1 MSRRFSIEPKAPARP
16 TFPAPQHPPVPGT
29 DPTAPLHT
37 PANRPPQWR
46 PIAASRSGVRAPSRH
61 TVIGSPSG
69 HDPGAPPP
77 LTPRRPARDAAPGG
91 SARDALL
98 GGDPP
103 LLVREASPGRPT
115 RFRFTRSIDPA
126 THHALIAAACAEWFA
141 SPAPQDP
148 QEGLAFLD
156 AVIDQADTPTL
167 SHQLLDRHGDA
178 LLTLAPPPW
187 DSGRLSAIAT
197 CLHALGHQ
205 LTRHT
210 PAALRRLVLAFH
222 PEAEVATALRELSAT
237 VQALEQAKAPLSAND
252 AQQLVQRLYHLSRQ
266 ALDLGSHA
274 LVRTA
279 VDLAQ
284 RVANGAAPTGRAN
297 PAAVQALVNVMV
309 QSLPPELSG
318 VTTLRINDWLFLN
331 IAWPPGP
338 DGRRL
343 LDVRV
348 KQELIDRAPETARR
362 ELLQWAHEQ
371 QAQGTDALP
380 WAELQALVDE
390 LMPCLHRPLSLEER
404 LALCRDEALLRLNP
418 QPLLN
423 LLSSWLDGAPADAG
437 LLHELLERYRR
448 PDVPAE
454 RRLALLRG
462 ALPLLPHPFDDP
474 RLHLA
479 YRQLIDTLPDNDA
492 ARAALEQ
499 HEAAVRPQRAPPN
512 APSGYVRQRLQDR
525 ARHEAPPG
533 PSGPAAEDDPLPPP
547 DEACAW
553 FGPAFATSEADVG
566 EALDRL
572 FSGASAPLR
581 HNFQHDTF
589 ELTVHRSDALL
600 PHLPAVS
607 ALCAAWFRDGQA
619 PRAIALLG
627 LVLSAVDDLG
637 AHYTLLAA
645 HAAALND
652 SPASAWAGGQGGGV
666 LDAIRALGA
675 SGWFLADTPR
685 HLTPPARLALLQLL
699 GRFDPVAAISL
710 AASELGHRLSHRP
723 VPAPAPTE
731 GKHLA
736 DLLGLLLRLGSEQND
751 PAVLKQAQE
760 GAKALAA
767 ACGSR
772 PTGGAAVLQARFH
785 QLVRAGHQALAQVHI
800 AQLSDWLT
808 LEWKRGSG
816 SQPDTLSRI
825 RVRQD
830 GGAFKRPKD
839 LPLALSALM
848 GFIDGQLAHPQGV
861 PWGQL
866 VQLAVTVS
874 ATLERPFDALVW
886 WHWCVAEAQRTGK
899 AHALQYQ
906 LEHRQSIHSPDSPL
920 FDDLLSVCGDP
931 RLSES
936 DRAALLRTACQ
947 QLQLAA
953 ASNDA
958 RDDAARARV
967 VAWLHEQ
974 AGRTGGLPLVAIHAL
989 WPALPWPLG
998 PGEWLNLCLSDARQR
1013 GQPQALIDW
1022 LKAPPPDDHR
1032 FIDKELFQDVLDIA
1046 QNAPLNHGDRRRLL
1060 LAAQALLNEH
1070 LRDVPL
1076 QARCADALRE
1086 LRSPRKGGGGYPQ
1099 AYQTLFQNSPRLF
1112 SPPGDERPDTFQLNQ
1127 PVLSPG
1133 EVDALITVC
1142 DTWAQGMQMQKVQKL
1157 LDAVLRGTQD
1167 LSLHRRLLTL
1177 YADRLAALRPQA
1189 AQQTQWQ
1196 GILSAIAGLARQ
1208 GWATAGHTHE
1218 TDAATRTVLRTLV
1231 RAIDWGQYAH
1241 IELSAIEHQIQHLPA
1256 PPLRGDTGRAL
1267 LEQLTRLSLASI
1279 GKDDALVAQRTL
1291 RLARALAR
1299 RLGEDHELQAALK
1312 PLFTEVSQR
1321 WLDQA
1326 RPALHP
1332 WFVLQRSTAPSSSP
1346 RAGQARLTYGWSG
1359 ADKTLATPEQ
1369 QANAWRALLQ
1379 WVRIELE
1386 NPQGPVW
1393 ADMRALLEL
1402 VESAWKRPLDDRQ
1415 WLALCLLEV
1424 SRTGGLS
1431 SLNQRLA
1438 MQRARPL
1445 DEAMLRKLLALASEA
1460 RFPTADRAALLR
1472 HLAQKLPP
1480 YEAHTALH
1488 EDFLRVLFR
1497 RFEPDTG
1504 KVLLRTYRDSLSPAG
1519 KGLVALVELVARLEN
1534 EDYRSSESAWKRFGE
1549 APHPDARVDWDH
1561 WRRLCGQL
1569 ARSMAE
1575 RIQRFQTA
1583 SFPSADRQRFNT
1595 LVVQVLWRLSA
1606 QAKTRAST
1614 AIDRQFE
1621 LLGDLVQA
1629 LPEEHRE
1636 AFLHQLDATCT
1647 QLIATALQPGDTAPA
1662 PPMPIPLLALQ
1673 GAVRA
1678 LATRRGG
1685 QVATPPATDR
1695 PSTVERAVQDFSDV
1709 FRAVR
1714 ASRTGDLK
1722 ALRNAHRSAQER
1734 GDFTSSPSP
1743 YPREVA
1749 GALIELLA
1757 RHIDH

>member
-1 MSRRFSIEPKAPARP
+1 MRSSISTHFQRLGIELNTTFNKGGQYEQAHRQLMAWGHDARE
-16 TFPAPQHPPVPGT
+16 
-29 DPTAPLHT
+29 
-37 PANRPPQWR
+37 ANRPPQWR

-61 TVIGSPSG
+61 TVIGSPPG

-98 GGDPP
+98 SGDPP

-167 SHQLLDRHGDA
+167 SHQLLDRHGDE

-187 DSGRLSAIAT
+187 DSGRLPAIAT

-309 QSLPPELSG
+309 QALPPGLSG

-533 PSGPAAEDDPLPPP
+533 PSGPAADDDPLPPP

-600 PHLPAVS
+600 PH
-607 ALCAAWFRDGQA
+607 
-619 PRAIALLG
+619 
-627 LVLSAVDDLG
+627 
-637 AHYTLLAA
+637 
-645 HAAALND
+645 
-652 SPASAWAGGQGGGV
+652 
-666 LDAIRALGA
+666 
-675 SGWFLADTPR
+675 
-685 HLTPPARLALLQLL
+685 
-699 GRFDPVAAISL
+699 
-710 AASELGHRLSHRP
+710 
-723 VPAPAPTE
+723 
-731 GKHLA
+731 
-736 DLLGLLLRLGSEQND
+736 
-751 PAVLKQAQE
+751 
-760 GAKALAA
+760 
-767 ACGSR
+767 
-772 PTGGAAVLQARFH
+772 
-785 QLVRAGHQALAQVHI
+785 
-800 AQLSDWLT
+800 
-808 LEWKRGSG
+808 
-816 SQPDTLSRI
+816 
-825 RVRQD
+825 
-830 GGAFKRPKD
+830 
-839 LPLALSALM
+839 
-848 GFIDGQLAHPQGV
+848 
-861 PWGQL
+861 
-866 VQLAVTVS
+866 
-874 ATLERPFDALVW
+874 
-886 WHWCVAEAQRTGK
+886 
-899 AHALQYQ
+899 
-906 LEHRQSIHSPDSPL
+906 
-920 FDDLLSVCGDP
+920 
-931 RLSES
+931 LSES

-1046 QNAPLNHGDRRRLL
+1046 QSAPLNHGDRRRLL

-1070 LRDVPL
+1070 LRDAPL
-1076 QARCADALRE
+1076 QARFTDALDA

-1112 SPPGDERPDTFQLNQ
+1112 SPPGDERPDAFQLNQ

-1142 DTWAQGMQMQKVQKL
+1142 DTWAQGMQMQKAQKL

-1291 RLARALAR
+1291 RLARALVR

-1678 LATRRGG
+1678 LATRRGD

-1734 GDFTSSPSP
+1734 GDFTSSPSS

>member
-1 MSRRFSIEPKAPARP
+1 MSRRFSLDPKPPARP
-16 TFPAPQHPPVPGT
+16 RAPAPQRPPAPGADPA
-29 DPTAPLHT
+29 DPTHT
-37 PANRPPQWR
+37 PSHRAPQWR
-46 PIAASRSGVRAPSRH
+46 PISTRAGARASSRH
-61 TVIGSPSG
+61 TVIGSPPG
-69 HDPGAPPP
+69 HGPGAPVP
-77 LTPRRPARDAAPGG
+77 LTPRSPAPGTTHGG

-103 LLVREASPGRPT
+103 LVVREASPGQPP

-126 THHALIAAACAEWFA
+126 AHHALIAAACAEWFA

-167 SHQLLDRHGDA
+167 GHQLLDQHGDD

-187 DSGRLSAIAT
+187 DDARLPAIAT

-222 PEAEVATALRELSAT
+222 PEAGVATALRELTAT
-237 VQALEQAKAPLSAND
+237 VLALEQAKAPLSEND
-252 AQQLVQRLYHLSRQ
+252 AQKLVQRLYRLSQQ

-284 RVANGAAPTGRAN
+284 RVANGAAPTGQAN
-297 PAAVQALVNVMV
+297 PPAVQALVNVMV
-309 QSLPPELSG
+309 QALPSALSG
-318 VTTLRINDWLFLN
+318 VTTLRINDWLLLN
-331 IAWPPGP
+331 VAWPPGP

-343 LDVRV
+343 LDVQV
-348 KQELIDRAPETARR
+348 KQALVDKAPETARR
-362 ELLQWAHEQ
+362 ELLQWVHEQ
-371 QAQGTDALP
+371 QTQGTDALP
-380 WAELQALVDE
+380 WAELQTLVDE
-390 LMPCLHRPLSLEER
+390 LMPCLHRPLDLEER
-404 LALCRDEALLRLNP
+404 LTLCRDEALLRLNP
-418 QPLLN
+418 RPLLN
-423 LLSSWLDGAPADAG
+423 LLSTWLDGAPADAG
-437 LLHELLERYRR
+437 LLRDLLERYRR
-448 PDVPAE
+448 PDVPDE
-454 RRLALLRG
+454 RRIALLRG
-462 ALPLLPHPFDDP
+462 MLPLLPHPFDDP

-479 YRQLIDTLPDNDA
+479 YRQLIDALPDNDA

-499 HEAAVRPQRAPPN
+499 HEAAVRPRRAPPN
-512 APSGYVRQRLQDR
+512 TPSGHVRQRLEDR
-525 ARHEAPPG
+525 ARHEAPHG
-533 PSGPAAEDDPLPPP
+533 PSGPAADDEPPPPP

-553 FGPAFATSEADVG
+553 FGPAFATSEADVS

-572 FSGASAPLR
+572 FGGASPPLQ

-589 ELTVHRSDALL
+589 ELTVHRSEALL
-600 PHLPAVS
+600 PHLPAVGT
-607 ALCAAWFRDGQA
+607 LCAAWFRDGQA

-637 AHYTLLAA
+637 AHHTLLAA
-645 HAAALND
+645 HAAALNE
-652 SPASAWAGGQGGGV
+652 SPTSAWAGGQGGGV

-675 SGWFLADTPR
+675 SGWFLVDTPR
-685 HLTPPARLALLQLL
+685 HLKPAARLALLQLL

-710 AASELGHRLSHRP
+710 AASELGHHLSHGPAP
-723 VPAPAPTE
+723 VPAPAE

-751 PAVLKQAQE
+751 PAVLKQARE

-785 QLVRAGHQALAQVHI
+785 RLVRASHQALAQVHI
-800 AQLSDWLT
+800 ARLSDWLT
-808 LEWKRGSG
+808 LEWHSGSG
-816 SQPDTLSRI
+816 SQPDRLSRI
-825 RVRQD
+825 RVRQE

-839 LPLALSALM
+839 LPLALSSLM
-848 GFIDGQLAHPQGV
+848 GFIDAQLAHPQGV

-886 WHWCVAEAQRTGK
+886 WHWCVAEAQRSGK

-920 FDDLLSVCGDP
+920 FDDLLSVCADP
-931 RLSES
+931 RLNEN

-947 QLQLAA
+947 QLRLAA

-958 RDDAARARV
+958 RDDDARARV

-974 AGRTGGLPLVAIHAL
+974 AGRTGGLPLAAMQAL
-989 WPALPWPLG
+989 LPALPWPLG
-998 PGEWLNLCLSDARQR
+998 PGEWLNLCLIGARHG

-1022 LKAPPPDDHR
+1022 LKAPPPDAHR
-1032 FIDKELFQDVLDIA
+1032 FIDKELFQDVLDLA
-1046 QNAPLNHGDRRRLL
+1046 HNAPLNQGDRQRLL
-1060 LAAQALLNEH
+1060 LAAQALLDEH
-1070 LRDVPL
+1070 LRDAPL
-1076 QARCADALRE
+1076 QARCADALRA
-1086 LRSPRKGGGGYPQ
+1086 LRSPRRGGGYPQ

-1112 SPPGDERPDTFQLNQ
+1112 APPGDERPDAFQLNQ

-1142 DTWAQGMQMQKVQKL
+1142 DTWAQGRQMQKVQKL

-1177 YADRLAALRPQA
+1177 YADRLAALLPHA
-1189 AQQTQWQ
+1189 ALQTQWQ

-1256 PPLRGDTGRAL
+1256 AALRGDTGRAL

-1291 RLARALAR
+1291 RLAQALAR
-1299 RLGEDHELQAALK
+1299 RLGEDHGLQAPLK
-1312 PLFTEVSQR
+1312 QLFTEVSQR
-1321 WLDQA
+1321 WFDQA
-1326 RPALHP
+1326 RPALRP
-1332 WFVLQRSTAPSSSP
+1332 WFVLQRNTAPLSSP

-1359 ADKTLATPEQ
+1359 ADQAPATPEQ

-1386 NPQGPVW
+1386 NPQGPAWGDV
-1393 ADMRALLEL
+1393 RSLLEL

-1415 WLALCLLEV
+1415 WLALCLREV
-1424 SRTGGLS
+1424 SRSNSLS
-1431 SLNQRLA
+1431 SLDQRLA
-1438 MQRARPL
+1438 MQRAGPL
-1445 DEAMLRKLLALASEA
+1445 DEAMLRQLLALASDL
-1460 RFPTADRAALLR
+1460 RFAPAGRTALLK
-1472 HLAQKLPP
+1472 HLARQLPP

-1488 EDFLRVLFR
+1488 EDFLRTVFR
-1497 RFEPDTG
+1497 RLEPDTG
-1504 KVLLRTYRDSLSPAG
+1504 KVLLRAYRDSLSPAG

-1534 EDYRSSESAWKRFGE
+1534 EDYRSSESAWARFGE

-1575 RIQRFQTA
+1575 RIRFFQTA
-1583 SFPSADRQRFNT
+1583 SLPSADRQRFNA

-1606 QAKTRAST
+1606 QAGTRKST

-1629 LPEEHRE
+1629 LPEGHRE
-1636 AFLHQLDATCT
+1636 TFLHQLDATCT
-1647 QLIATALQPGDTAPA
+1647 QLIATALQPGDAASAP
-1662 PPMPIPLLALQ
+1662 PIPLLALQ
-1673 GAVRA
+1673 GAVRT
-1678 LATRRGG
+1678 LATPRGG
-1685 QVATPPATDR
+1685 QAATPSATE
-1695 PSTVERAVQDFSDV
+1695 P
-1709 FRAVR
+1709 
-1714 ASRTGDLK
+1714 
-1722 ALRNAHRSAQER
+1722 
-1734 GDFTSSPSP
+1734 
-1743 YPREVA
+1743 
-1749 GALIELLA
+1749 LA
-1757 RHIDH
+1757 RHIEH